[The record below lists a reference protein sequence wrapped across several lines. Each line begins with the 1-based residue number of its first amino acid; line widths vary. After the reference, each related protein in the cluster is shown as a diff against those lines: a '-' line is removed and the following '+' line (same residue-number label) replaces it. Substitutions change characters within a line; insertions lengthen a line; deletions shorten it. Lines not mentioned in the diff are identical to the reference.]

1 MRENHLSSG
10 SALVRWIGIAMGLP
24 ALIAVV
30 LLGKDTLMVVERI
43 NEDALKRETL
53 AIERGLKL
61 LGELNATQ
69 VLSQSMRSE
78 AFRNVV
84 LASNPDWIRQN
95 FGSTALDAE
104 GVEELVLVDST
115 GHAIFS
121 SLDDAA
127 PAPKRV
133 ASLIEAAAPAMARA
147 RTLYR
152 TTRDAGKGFG
162 DRLPGAMTDGLYVND
177 VIRIGGHPAL
187 ITVAPFA
194 PDAVGQEAPEEP
206 TLLLGVQPMTEAL
219 LDRLERLSHVEGVR
233 HVTASEVE
241 PAGTHTYPVEDSEG
255 NVVAHVTWDFVPPGY
270 AILKTALPAIAVSL
284 GLIALMTLLAAYA
297 MRRLTRRLAESE
309 RAAVYASR
317 HDAATTLANRGWFM
331 RVFTDLLAPADGRNE
346 IYAVLLIDCDYFK
359 SVNDTLGHAAGDTVL
374 LAIAERLKALDHK
387 ITIAARLGGDEF
399 AVVTTPLASAED
411 AVQHVRDI
419 EEALSAAV
427 LYECY
432 VVTVSVSI
440 GVAVLETPSTLSI
453 DSWLARADMALYRA
467 KREGRGCARFYDA
480 RADGGELPVLPSA
493 RNPAND
499 RSKNKAAG
507 HAA

>member
-69 VLSQSMRSE
+69 VLTQSMRKE

-84 LASNPDWIRQN
+84 LASEPDWIRQN
-95 FGSTALDAE
+95 LGSAALDAE
-104 GVEELVLVDST
+104 GVQELVLVGPD
-115 GHAIFS
+115 GHAMFS
-121 SLDDAA
+121 SVDDAA
-127 PAPKRV
+127 PAPERV
-133 ASLIEAAAPAMARA
+133 AGLLHAAAPAMARA
-147 RTLYR
+147 RALYR
-152 TTRDAGKGFG
+152 TTRDIGKGFG
-162 DRLPGAMTDGLYVND
+162 ARLPGAMTDGLYVND
-177 VIRIGGHPAL
+177 VVAIDGHPAL
-187 ITVAPFA
+187 ITVAPFT
-194 PDAVGQEAPEEP
+194 PDTIGQEVPEQP
-206 TLLLGVQPMTEAL
+206 TLLLGVQPMTKPL
-219 LDRLERLSHVEGVR
+219 LDKLERLSHVAGVR
-233 HVTASEVE
+233 HVAAQQDAPT
-241 PAGTHTYPVEDSEG
+241 GMHTYPVKDSDG
-255 NVVAHVTWDFVPPGY
+255 NVVTHVTWDFAPPGY
-270 AILKTALPAIAVSL
+270 AILKAALPAIAFSL
-284 GLIALMTLLAAYA
+284 GLIAVMTLLVAYA

-309 RAAVYASR
+309 QAAVYASR

-331 RVFTDLLAPADGRNE
+331 RVFTDLLAPVDGKNT

-374 LAIAERLKALDHK
+374 RAIAERLKALDQK

-399 AVVTTPLASAED
+399 AVVTAPLACAED
-411 AVQHVRDI
+411 AAQHVRDI
-419 EEALSAAV
+419 EETLNTAV

-480 RADGGELPVLPSA
+480 KADGGELPVLPSA
-493 RNPAND
+493 RNPHND
-499 RSKNKAAG
+499 RSRNKAAG